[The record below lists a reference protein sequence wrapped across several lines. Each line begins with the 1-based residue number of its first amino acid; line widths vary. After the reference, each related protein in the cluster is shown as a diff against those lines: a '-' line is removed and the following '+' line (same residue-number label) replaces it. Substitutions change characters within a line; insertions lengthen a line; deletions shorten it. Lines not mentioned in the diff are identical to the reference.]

1 MSDLKSANMGWG
13 ERFAIME
20 KFNLDDAAATSA
32 FGVSADELSTAR
44 ELMAAGVISPAHN
57 VDYSAYEQS
66 LRGVT
71 RPDTDTPPSPTV
83 KPVTATKPTK
93 TPKKR
98 GRKGDK
104 IAKAFLAVPTDPTDA
119 EAFAAEHSVSMA
131 VLKQSKRFDKSGLPP
146 VKVRKDKASGKM
158 MIWRE
163 GE

>member
-20 KFNLDDAAATSA
+20 KFGLDDTTATSA
-32 FGVSADELSTAR
+32 FGVSMDELSTAR
-44 ELMAAGVISPAHN
+44 ELLAAGAISPAVH
-57 VDYSAYEQS
+57 VDFSAYESS
-66 LRGVT
+66 LRGVSRPELSTTTEPVT
-71 RPDTDTPPSPTV
+71 R
-83 KPVTATKPTK
+83 PVTATKPSK

-146 VKVRKDKASGKM
+146 VKVRKDKTTGKM

-163 GE
+163 SE